1 MINLATLWRFF
12 LLLGTALKEAKDNVE
27 KIENEP
33 VRDDKQEVEDA
44 ASEVDED
51 DQEEEE
57 EPREDE
63 DEDVEESDVG
73 DAVEQGN

>member
-1 MINLATLWRFF
+1 MIELIKCIF
-12 LLLGTALKEAKDNVE
+12 LLLGTAFKEAKDKVE

-33 VRDDKQEVEDA
+33 RRWGGKQEVEGA
-44 ASEVDED
+44 ASELDED
-51 DQEEEE
+51 DQVEEY
-57 EPREDE
+57 EPMEDE